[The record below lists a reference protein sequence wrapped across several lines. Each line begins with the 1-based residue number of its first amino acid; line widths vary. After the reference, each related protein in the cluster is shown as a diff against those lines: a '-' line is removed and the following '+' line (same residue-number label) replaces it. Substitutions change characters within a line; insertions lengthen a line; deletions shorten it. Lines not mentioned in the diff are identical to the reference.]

1 MITTKSGF
9 VLKTRERLALVLI
22 VMATVPALLIS
33 GLAYTNARNT
43 IQEEVKSKLNS
54 AADLKS
60 AEISRWINLIIS
72 DTHLLAVNFLNEE
85 HITVILDLHADP
97 ELQSA
102 FGNFLTENLLSLQQ
116 ARLGYSE
123 IFFVDRSGT
132 IILSTD
138 ASRVGQNVGST
149 EVVAKTFA
157 ADTGQYIQDVHKN
170 GENTEMAFGHVL
182 RAVDLDNLITTDTVN
197 AAVIIRVNLENS
209 LYPIVQAWPAQ
220 GKTGE
225 MLLIGS
231 LDNQYTFI
239 SPLRFYENGILNSTV
254 SMNFFPAE
262 LFSGSAGTTDEVGEF
277 LDYRGITTLG
287 AYRIIPETN
296 WIFLTKLDRAEGF
309 SSVDRLATVSI
320 FIALGILIAATLL
333 AAYLARNLTGPLE
346 VLTRAARDVEA
357 GNLNTEVKLHRSDE
371 FGELSLA
378 FNKMVN
384 SVQENAAELLAL
396 VKFSGSLLSSS
407 NTEMTLQNTLREA
420 LAAIHAEVGVVMLNT
435 EDETGIIVKETVGLP
450 RELLVDPI
458 PLNALTVVGYSMM
471 QGRSIALTNG
481 SEKGKFQEDEFFRK
495 FGLKTLMAVP
505 MLIEEK
511 SIGALIL
518 GTYDIREFSGREVN
532 LAETIANQ
540 TALALERSKL
550 MGNLS
555 ASYDQTLLALTAAL
569 DARDKETEGHSKRVV
584 IYTAALAKKLGLS
597 QNIIQ
602 EIKRGALL
610 HDIGKIGVPDSIL
623 GKPGPLND
631 QEWAI
636 MRNHPEWGEKILTRV
651 PFLKF
656 PADIVLAHQ
665 ERWDGKGYPKGLK
678 DKEIPIGARIFSV
691 VDAFDAITS
700 DRPYRKAQAYDAA
713 REEILAGRGTQFD
726 PEAVDAFLQ
735 FTPEDWT
742 LMREQADIIPTQ
754 IDPQPNADNKGQDI
768 LLESG
773 NQVRKAEITSKL
785 STRENAHAL
794 NTLFEQLPIPYASIG
809 LEGKINI
816 ANKSFIDMLGY
827 PIIQLAGKRIHDLCA
842 APVGQA
848 ICIQVFDRVRAGEEF
863 PQAELELKKAKG
875 GSLWVLMTAWPN
887 FDKSINVAGIHF
899 MFMDIT
905 QRKNT
910 EEALEQSAS
919 RDALTQLFNRAHFSA
934 KLKKMISRL
943 QFDSGASSAIL
954 FIDLDNLKNVNDR
967 FGHKAGD
974 ELLVEV
980 ARRLENSI
988 RPGDLLCRWGGDE
1001 FAIYVTGITKET
1013 ALQKVANRITGN
1025 FAKPLKLSGGHEIK
1039 ISASLGRSLRK
1050 NVDFKFEEMMNEA
1063 DQDMYRQKKETPNT
1077 R

>member
-1 MITTKSGF
+1 
-9 VLKTRERLALVLI
+9 
-22 VMATVPALLIS
+22 MAIFPALLIA

-43 IQEEVKSKLNS
+43 IQDEVKSKLNS

-60 AEISRWINLIIS
+60 AEISHWINLIIS
-72 DTHLLAVNFLNEE
+72 DTHLLAINFLNEE
-85 HITVILDLHADP
+85 HITVILDPYADP

-123 IFFVDRSGT
+123 IFFVDRNGT
-132 IILSTD
+132 ILLSTD
-138 ASRVGQNVGST
+138 ANRVGQNASTT

-197 AAVIIRVNLENS
+197 AAVIIRVDLENS

-220 GKTGE
+220 GETGE

-231 LDNQYTFI
+231 LDNQYTFL

-262 LFSGSAGTTDEVGEF
+262 LVSRSLDNTDEVKEF
-277 LDYRGITTLG
+277 RDYRGITTLG

-296 WIFLTKLDRAEGF
+296 WIFLTKLDRVEGF
-309 SSVDRLATVSI
+309 SSVDRLATASI
-320 FIALGILIAATLL
+320 FVALGVLIAATVL
-333 AAYLARNLTGPLE
+333 AAYLARNLTEPLE

-357 GNLNTEVKLHRSDE
+357 GNLNTEVNLHRSDE

-384 SVQENAAELLAL
+384 SVQEHAAELLAL
-396 VKFSGSLLSSS
+396 VNFSGSLLSSS
-407 NTEMTLQNTLREA
+407 NTEITLQNTLREA
-420 LAAIHAEVGVVMLNT
+420 LSAIHAEVGVAMLSAEDGT
-435 EDETGIIVKETVGLP
+435 EIIVKEAVGLP
-450 RELLVDPI
+450 RELLKDPI
-458 PLNALTVVGYSMM
+458 PLNSLTVAGYSMI
-471 QGRSIALTNG
+471 QGKPIVAGNKSENG
-481 SEKGKFQEDEFFRK
+481 NFHEDNFFRK
-495 FGLKTLMAVP
+495 FSLKTLMAVP
-505 MLIEEK
+505 ILIEEK

-550 MGNLS
+550 IGNLS
-555 ASYDQTLLALTAAL
+555 TSYDQTLLALAAAL

-584 IYTAALAKKLGLS
+584 AYTSALAEKLGIDHTTV
-597 QNIIQ
+597 QQ
-602 EIKRGALL
+602 IKRGALL

-623 GKPGPLND
+623 SKAGPLND
-631 QEWAI
+631 QEWTI
-636 MRNHPEWGEKILTRV
+636 MRKHPEWGEQILNGI
-651 PFLKF
+651 PFLKT
-656 PADIVLAHQ
+656 PAEMVLTHQ
-665 ERWDGKGYPKGLK
+665 ERWDGNGYPKGLK
-678 DKEIPIGARIFSV
+678 DTEIPIGARIFSV

-700 DRPYRKAQAYDAA
+700 DRAYRRAQAYDAA

-726 PEAVDAFLQ
+726 PEAVDAFLE
-735 FTPEDWT
+735 FTAEDWT
-742 LMREQADIIPTQ
+742 LLREQADVIAAQ
-754 IDPQPNADNKGQDI
+754 IDPQPNEDKKRKEI
-768 LLESG
+768 LLDRG
-773 NQVRKAEITSKL
+773 IHFHQAEITSKL
-785 STRENAHAL
+785 STRENAHAFKV
-794 NTLFEQLPIPYASIG
+794 LFEQLPIPYASIG
-809 LEGKINI
+809 LDGKINA

-827 PIIQLAGKRIHDLCA
+827 PYNQLTGKRIHDLCA
-842 APVGQA
+842 LPAGKA
-848 ICIQVFDRVRAGEEF
+848 ACIQVFDRVRAGEQF
-863 PQAELELKKAKG
+863 PQAELELKNAKG
-875 GSLWVLMTAWPN
+875 GSLWVLTTAWLN
-887 FDKSINVAGIHF
+887 FDKSINAAGIHF

-905 QRKNT
+905 QRKIT
-910 EEALEQSAS
+910 EEALEHSAS
-919 RDALTQLFNRAHFSA
+919 RDSLTQLFNRPHFSA
-934 KLKKMISRL
+934 KLKKMISQV
-943 QFDSGASSAIL
+943 QFDSEASSAIL

-1001 FAIYVTGITKET
+1001 FAIYLTGITKET
-1013 ALQKVANRITGN
+1013 AMQKVANRITEN

-1039 ISASLGRSLRK
+1039 ISASVGRSLRK
-1050 NVDFKFEEMMNEA
+1050 NADFKFEEMMNEA
-1063 DQDMYRQKKETPNT
+1063 DKDMYRQKKETPKS